1 MTTRKKY
8 DLEFKQ
14 RAVKLSYSSERT
26 VAEVAKSLGID
37 KSMLY
42 QWRKRY
48 TPEGEKTAAV
58 VAREDE
64 LKLRARIA
72 ELEEENDIL
81 KKATAYFAKKMK

>member
-8 DLEFKQ
+8 DREFKK
-14 RAVKLSYSSERT
+14 RAVKLSHSSERT
-26 VAEVAKSLGID
+26 VSEVAKSLGID

-42 QWRKRY
+42 QWRKKY
-48 TPEGEKTAAV
+48 TPDGEKSAAF
-58 VAREDE
+58 VAQEDE

-72 ELEEENDIL
+72 ELEEENEIL